1 MLDRLHDASGYGEHR
16 TRARAQVGGLGG
28 HGELDV
34 DDRDEHAAG
43 YGDRGSGVRRRARD
57 QPYSDRIALLAG

>member
-16 TRARAQVGGLGG
+16 TRARTQVGGLSG

-34 DDRDEHAAG
+34 ADRDEHSAG
-43 YGDRGSGVRRRARD
+43 HGTVVVVCEGARVTSPI
-57 QPYSDRIALLAG
+57 QIG